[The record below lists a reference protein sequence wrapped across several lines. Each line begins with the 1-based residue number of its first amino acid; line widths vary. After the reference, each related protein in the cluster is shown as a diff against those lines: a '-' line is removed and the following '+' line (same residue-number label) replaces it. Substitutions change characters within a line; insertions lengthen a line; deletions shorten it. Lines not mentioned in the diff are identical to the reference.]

1 MAIPKK
7 LYHCAPECVMSS
19 IDEHGLTSN
28 YGEVYAGGSI
38 ADALTFMWFRL
49 LDHPHHEMVDGELKF
64 EMIPHAEV
72 HVWEIDTG
80 ITGKNNWDTGA
91 DHSPT
96 FFGNARS
103 YTHKGD
109 ISRGALKELHI
120 ITRDEIES
128 LLEGAKN
135 AKG

>member
-7 LYHCAPECVMSS
+7 LYHCAPQCVMDS
-19 IDEHGLTSN
+19 INEHGLTAN

-38 ADALTFMWFRL
+38 AEALTFMWFRL
-49 LDHPHHEMVDGELKF
+49 LDHPHHELVDGKLKF
-64 EMIPHAEV
+64 EMIPHNEI
-72 HVWEIDTG
+72 HVWEIDTS

-91 DHSPT
+91 DHAPT

-103 YTHKGD
+103 YTHRGD
-109 ISRGALKELHI
+109 ISRDALAECHI
-120 ITRDEIES
+120 ITREEIES

-135 AKG
+135 A